1 MNILVCMPVKEE
13 HIEWLRAAAPE
24 DEFVFLEPGDTKDAF
39 KGPKGLTDEQLAAA
53 DVIIGNPPVDRL
65 DKASRLRLLQ
75 LNSAGT
81 GDYPR
86 LAELQ
91 PQAALCCATGSY
103 GLAISE
109 HMLGFLLEMMKK
121 LALYRDQQFAGSW
134 NGLGFVDSIYG
145 ANALCVGLG
154 DIGSAFA
161 QRLHALGAHV
171 TGIRRSAGP
180 CPEYVD
186 AVYTAERLDDLLP
199 QADIVALS
207 MPETAQTRGMMGREQ
222 LARMKEGAYLINVGR
237 GSAVDQD
244 ALLDALRSGKL
255 GGAALDV
262 TTPEPLPADHPLWR
276 EPLCVITPHI
286 SGGFRLP
293 ATHDRI
299 IRLACRNL
307 VALREGRPLES
318 RVDFQTGYRAR

>member
-13 HIEWLRAAAPE
+13 HIAWLREAAPD
-24 DEFVFLEPGDTKDAF
+24 DEIVILEPGDTKDAF
-39 KGPKGLTDEQLAAA
+39 KGPIGLTDEHLAAA

-65 DKASRLRLLQ
+65 DKATRLRLLQ

-81 GDYPR
+81 GEYPR
-86 LAELQ
+86 LHEMQ

-109 HMLGFLLEMMKK
+109 HMIGALLEMMKK
-121 LALYRDQQFAGSW
+121 LALYRDQQFQGRW
-134 NGLGFVDSIYG
+134 EGLGFVDSIDG
-145 ANALCVGLG
+145 ASVLCVGMG

-161 QRLHALGAHV
+161 RRMHALGAHV
-171 TGIRRSAGP
+171 TGIRRSEGP
-180 CPEYVD
+180 CPDYVD
-186 AVYTAERLDDLLP
+186 AVYTADRLDVLLP
-199 QADIVALS
+199 EADVVALS
-207 MPETAQTRGMMGREQ
+207 MPETPETRGMMGKEQ
-222 LARMKEGAYLINVGR
+222 FARMKQGAYLLNVGR
-237 GSAVDQD
+237 GSAVDQE
-244 ALLDALRSGKL
+244 ALLEALRCGKL

-262 TTPEPLPADHPLWR
+262 TTPEPLPADHPLWK
-276 EPLCVITPHI
+276 EPLCVITPHV

-299 IRLACRNL
+299 MRLACRNL

-318 RVDFQTGYRAR
+318 RVDFSTGYRAR